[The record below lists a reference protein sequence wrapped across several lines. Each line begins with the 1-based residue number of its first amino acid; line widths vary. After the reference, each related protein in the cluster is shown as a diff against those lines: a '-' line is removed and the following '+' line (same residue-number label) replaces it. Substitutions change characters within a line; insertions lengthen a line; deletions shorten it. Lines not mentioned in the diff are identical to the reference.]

1 MVLPDQL
8 IQRDDAFVDVPRPA
22 GLTELTDEDVAKGA
36 EVSSQLL
43 SADTFKNLSMKTF
56 KIF

>member
-1 MVLPDQL
+1 MKLPDQL
-8 IQRDDAFVDVPRPA
+8 VQCNDAFVDVSRPA

-43 SADTFKNLSMKTF
+43 STDAL
-56 KIF
+56 